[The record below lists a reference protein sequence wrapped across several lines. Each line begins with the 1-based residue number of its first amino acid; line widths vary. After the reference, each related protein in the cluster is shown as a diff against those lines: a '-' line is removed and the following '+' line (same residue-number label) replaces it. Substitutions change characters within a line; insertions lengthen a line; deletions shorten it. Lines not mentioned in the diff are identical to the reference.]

1 MHRRAQAGLGCVVAH
16 ILAEKTTVCRLEDDV
31 CRDVRMRGGPG
42 GVWFAHTRPGKR
54 RSAAHAEVVETRVEV
69 ESSST
74 HSV

>member
-1 MHRRAQAGLGCVVAH
+1 MAH
-16 ILAEKTTVCRLEDDV
+16 ILGKKTTVRGLEDDV
-31 CRDVRMRGGPG
+31 CCKVRGVVLVSTRRQG

-54 RSAAHAEVVETRVEV
+54 GSAAHAEVVETRVEV